1 MPYVSM
7 FFGIIIRMFY
17 SEHNPPHFHA
27 EYQGSE
33 GIFNFEGEMIQGNI
47 KSNTALKLIKEW
59 AVLRNIELEETSH
72 GSILTHRGKVF
83 QGEFPACIG
92 QACDP

>member
-1 MPYVSM
+1 MSYVSM

-33 GIFNFEGEMIQGNI
+33 GIFNFEGDMLQGNI

-59 AVLRNIELEETSH
+59 AVLRNAELEENWKNITDKAAINKIEPLH
-72 GSILTHRGKVF
+72 
-83 QGEFPACIG
+83 
-92 QACDP
+92 

>member
-33 GIFNFEGEMIQGNI
+33 GIFNFEGDMIQGTI

-59 AVLRNIELEETSH
+59 AVLRNNELAENWENITNKTAINKIEPLH
-72 GSILTHRGKVF
+72 
-83 QGEFPACIG
+83 
-92 QACDP
+92 

>member
-33 GIFNFEGEMIQGNI
+33 GIFNFEGDMLKGNI

-59 AVLRNIELEETSH
+59 AVLRNTELEENWKNIKDKAAINKIEPLH
-72 GSILTHRGKVF
+72 
-83 QGEFPACIG
+83 
-92 QACDP
+92 

>member
-1 MPYVSM
+1 MPYISM

-33 GIFNFEGEMIQGNI
+33 GIFDFEGEMIKGNI

-59 AVLRNIELEETSH
+59 SVLRKSELEENWEN
-72 GSILTHRGKVF
+72 IAK
-83 QGEFPACIG
+83 
-92 QACDP
+92 

>member
-1 MPYVSM
+1 M

-47 KSNTALKLIKEW
+47 RSNTAIRLIKEW
-59 AVLRNIELEETSH
+59 TVLRKAELEENWKNVTE
-72 GSILTHRGKVF
+72 KVALNRI
-83 QGEFPACIG
+83 EPLH
-92 QACDP
+92 

>member
-27 EYQGSE
+27 EYQGTE
-33 GIFNFEGEMIQGNI
+33 GVFDFNGEMLHGNI
-47 KSNTALKLIKEW
+47 KSKIALRLINEW
-59 AVLRNIELEETSH
+59 AILRQKELEENWKN
-72 GSILTHRGKVF
+72 IKGKSLINKIKPL
-83 QGEFPACIG
+83 E
-92 QACDP
+92 

>member
-33 GIFNFEGEMIQGNI
+33 GIFNFEGEIIQGNI
-47 KSNTALKLIKEW
+47 KSKTALNLIKEW
-59 AVLRNIELEETSH
+59 TVLRKTELEENWRNIADKTPINKIEPLH
-72 GSILTHRGKVF
+72 
-83 QGEFPACIG
+83 
-92 QACDP
+92 

>member
-27 EYQGSE
+27 DYQGTE
-33 GIFNFEGEMIQGNI
+33 GIFDFDGEMLKGNI
-47 KSNTALKLIKEW
+47 KSNTALRLIKEW
-59 AVLRNIELEETSH
+59 AVLRKNELTENWDNIINKAAINRIEPL
-72 GSILTHRGKVF
+72 
-83 QGEFPACIG
+83 Q
-92 QACDP
+92 

>member
-27 EYQGSE
+27 EYQGAE
-33 GIFNFEGEMIQGNI
+33 GIFDFEGNLLVGNI

-59 AVLRNIELEETSH
+59 AV
-72 GSILTHRGKVF
+72 
-83 QGEFPACIG
+83 
-92 QACDP
+92 

>member
-27 EYQGSE
+27 DYQGSE
-33 GIFNFEGEMIQGNI
+33 GTFDFEGNMLHGNI
-47 KSNTALKLIKEW
+47 KSKIALKLIKEW
-59 AVLRNIELEETSH
+59 SLLRKNELEENW
-72 GSILTHRGKVF
+72 INITHKSVINKI
-83 QGEFPACIG
+83 EPLH
-92 QACDP
+92 

>member
-1 MPYVSM
+1 M

-33 GIFNFEGEMIQGNI
+33 GIFNFEGEMTQGNI
-47 KSNTALKLIKEW
+47 RSNTALRLIKEW
-59 AVLRNIELEETSH
+59 SVLRKAELEENWKNITE
-72 GSILTHRGKVF
+72 KVALNRI
-83 QGEFPACIG
+83 EPLH
-92 QACDP
+92 

>member
-27 EYQGSE
+27 EYQGAE
-33 GIFNFEGEMIQGNI
+33 GIFNFEGVMLQGNI
-47 KSNTALKLIKEW
+47 KSKIALKLIRKW
-59 AVLRNIELEETSH
+59 AVLRKDELEENWKN
-72 GSILTHRGKVF
+72 IADKEAINKIEPLN
-83 QGEFPACIG
+83 
-92 QACDP
+92 

>member
-33 GIFNFEGEMIQGNI
+33 GTFNFEGEMLQGNI

-59 AVLRNIELEETSH
+59 AVLRQTELEENWKNITDKATINKIEPLH
-72 GSILTHRGKVF
+72 
-83 QGEFPACIG
+83 
-92 QACDP
+92 